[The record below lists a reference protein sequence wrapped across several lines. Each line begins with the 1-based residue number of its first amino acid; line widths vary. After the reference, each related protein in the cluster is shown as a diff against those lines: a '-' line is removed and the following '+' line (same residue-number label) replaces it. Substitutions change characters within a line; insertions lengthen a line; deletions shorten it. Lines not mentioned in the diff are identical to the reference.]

1 MPDKASARERRKL
14 WADPNREGRSKGNDS
29 ERTCSKCGNSVRK
42 VRIYKSLNLCEY
54 CLNEIREKR
63 DGSTS
68 CRGCGRIEP
77 LELKEHNGY
86 CSKCICSAC
95 GKPDPGY
102 VHKTGLCFQ
111 CAAGIGDFCRS
122 CGKEAAA
129 QVRKNKG
136 FCDECVEKGRN
147 KSSGSRRQRNLKGE
161 KRFGLKGKTAYS
173 QFKSSLSPDKKTKD
187 TPRTNSAAKP
197 ARPSNPSSFRKTD
210 SAGGRRGPNT
220 KARSK

>member
-1 MPDKASARERRKL
+1 MPEKARARGPRKI
-14 WADPNREGRSKGNDS
+14 WADPNREGQSKGRDS

-42 VRIYKSLNLCEY
+42 VRIFKSLNLCEY
-54 CLNEIREKR
+54 CLNEVREKR
-63 DGSTS
+63 DGITS

-86 CSKCICSAC
+86 CSGCICSAC

-111 CAAGIGDFCRS
+111 CAASLGDFCRS

-136 FCDECVEKGRN
+136 FCDECVAKGKHKFSGRRRREFEAGKKRLGGFNNKIASSAPKSGPLSLEKSSKNSGAGADKMSRSSNHSTYHKSANVGVRGFKAKTRN
-147 KSSGSRRQRNLKGE
+147 K
-161 KRFGLKGKTAYS
+161 
-173 QFKSSLSPDKKTKD
+173 
-187 TPRTNSAAKP
+187 
-197 ARPSNPSSFRKTD
+197 
-210 SAGGRRGPNT
+210 
-220 KARSK
+220 